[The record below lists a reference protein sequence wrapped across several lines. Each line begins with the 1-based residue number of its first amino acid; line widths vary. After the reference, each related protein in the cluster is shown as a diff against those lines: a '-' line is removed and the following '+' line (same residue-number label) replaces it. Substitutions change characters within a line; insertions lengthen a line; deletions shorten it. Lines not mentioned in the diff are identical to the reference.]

1 MILIERLR
9 NVEIFQGL
17 KDEEL
22 QVVAR
27 FCHEETM
34 PEGCTLCEEGAR
46 AIKLFILEE
55 GAISIRFMKGV
66 NFAVQTPG
74 KILGWSFLVPP
85 NRYTASAVTIRPSK
99 LLVINSPDFYALVNQ
114 DPKMGLKIMN
124 NLAQVVA
131 SRMKAFVDYY

>member
-66 NFAVQTPG
+66 NFAVQNPG